1 MTGGAFRLERRPGE
15 RVVALTGCPNVGKST
30 LFNALTGL
38 RQHTGNWP
46 GKTVAG
52 AVGRHVRHGRDY
64 LLADLPG
71 TYSLL
76 AKSPEEAAARDLLC
90 FGGADAAVVVCDAAG
105 LERSLGLVLQ
115 VLEVQ
120 PKTVV
125 CVNLM
130 DEARKNGVE
139 VDLAAL
145 SAGLGVPVVGTAAGR
160 REGLEPLMAAVEAVI
175 EGRADLHPAV
185 ADYPA
190 AVDQAVAL
198 VEPTVGETGLPAG
211 WVARSLLEGEPGL
224 MDSLKAALGRDLRQE
239 EHVAAA
245 LAEAQIELEKA
256 GLTGPAFQEAVAAAQ
271 IRQGAALAGETVR
284 GSGAGPDWGRKLDR
298 LLTGRFTGAPAM
310 LALLALVFWIT
321 ISGAQVPSD
330 LLAKGLFWVQDR
342 LTDLFQYLGAPD
354 WLHGALVLGAYRT
367 LAWVVAVM
375 LPPMAIF
382 FPLFTLLEDLG
393 YLPRVAVLLDHA
405 FQKAGSCGKQALTM
419 GSRPIGMPKQ
429 QHRPGPGSVRGDAFV
444 KETGCGYT
452 AAPAGGRCG

>member
-1 MTGGAFRLERRPGE
+1 MTGGAFWLERRPGE
-15 RVVALTGCPNVGKST
+15 RVVALTGSPNVGKST

-46 GKTVAG
+46 GKTVTG
-52 AVGRHVRHGRDY
+52 ATGRHVRHGQDY

-90 FGGADAAVVVCDAAG
+90 FGGADAAVVVCDAGA

-115 VLEVQ
+115 VQEVQ

-130 DEARKNGVE
+130 DEARKNGLE
-139 VDLAAL
+139 VDLAGL
-145 SAGLGVPVVGTAAGR
+145 SARLGVPVVGTSAGR

-175 EGRADLHPAV
+175 EGRADLHPAS
-185 ADYPA
+185 AAYPA
-190 AVDQAVAL
+190 AVETAAAL
-198 VEPTVGETGLPAG
+198 VEQAVGETGLPG
-211 WVARSLLEGEPGL
+211 KWVALSLLEGDPGL
-224 MDSLKAALGRDLRQE
+224 MDSLKAALGRDLRAE
-239 EHVAAA
+239 KAV
-245 LAEAQIELEKA
+245 AEALTEAGQGLEEA

-271 IRQGAALAGETVR
+271 IRRGAELARATVR
-284 GSGAGPDWGRKLDR
+284 GSGRPGWGERLDR
-298 LLTGRFTGAPAM
+298 ILTGPITSIPAM

-321 ISGAQVPSD
+321 IAGAQAPSA
-330 LLAKGLFWVQDR
+330 LLSEALFWVQDR
-342 LTDLFQYLGAPD
+342 LTVLFAYLGAPD

-367 LAWVVAVM
+367 LAWVTAVM

-393 YLPRVAVLLDHA
+393 YLPRVAFVLDHA

-419 GSRPIGMPKQ
+419 
-429 QHRPGPGSVRGDAFV
+429 
-444 KETGCGYT
+444 
-452 AAPAGGRCG
+452 

>member
-1 MTGGAFRLERRPGE
+1 MTGGAFWLERRPGE
-15 RVVALTGCPNVGKST
+15 RVVALTGSPNVGKST

-46 GKTVAG
+46 GKTVTG
-52 AVGRHVRHGRDY
+52 ATGRHVRHGQDY

-90 FGGADAAVVVCDAAG
+90 FGGADAAVVVCDAGA

-130 DEARKNGVE
+130 DEARKNGLE
-139 VDLAAL
+139 VDLVGL
-145 SAGLGVPVVGTAAGR
+145 SARLGVPVVGTSAGR

-175 EGRADLHPAV
+175 DGRADLHPAS
-185 ADYPA
+185 AQYPA
-190 AVDQAVAL
+190 AVENAAAQ
-198 VEPTVGETGLPAG
+198 VERAVGETGLPG
-211 WVARSLLEGEPGL
+211 KWVALSLLEGDPGL
-224 MDSLKAALGRDLRQE
+224 MDSLKAALGRDLGAE
-239 EHVAAA
+239 KAVAAA
-245 LAEAQIELEKA
+245 LTEAGQGLEEA

-271 IRQGAALAGETVR
+271 IRRGAELARETAR
-284 GSGAGPDWGRKLDR
+284 GSGRPGWGERLDR
-298 LLTGRFTGAPAM
+298 LLTGPITSIPAM

-321 ISGAQVPSD
+321 IAGAQVPSA
-330 LLAKGLFWVQDR
+330 LLSEALFWVQDR
-342 LTDLFQYLGAPD
+342 LTDLFAYLDAPD
-354 WLHGALVLGAYRT
+354 WLHDALVLGAYRT
-367 LAWVVAVM
+367 LAWVTAVM

-393 YLPRVAVLLDHA
+393 YLPRVAFVLDHA

-419 GSRPIGMPKQ
+419 
-429 QHRPGPGSVRGDAFV
+429 
-444 KETGCGYT
+444 
-452 AAPAGGRCG
+452 

>member
-1 MTGGAFRLERRPGE
+1 MTGGAFWLERRPGE
-15 RVVALTGCPNVGKST
+15 RVVALTGSPNVGKST

-46 GKTVAG
+46 GKTVTG
-52 AVGRHVRHGRDY
+52 ATGRHVRRGQDY

-90 FGGADAAVVVCDAAG
+90 FGGADAAVVVCDAGA

-120 PKTVV
+120 PRTVV

-130 DEARKNGVE
+130 DEARKNGLE
-139 VDLAAL
+139 VDLAGL
-145 SAGLGVPVVGTAAGR
+145 STRLGVPVVGTSAGR

-175 EGRADLHPAV
+175 EGRAELHPAS
-185 ADYPA
+185 AAYPA
-190 AVDQAVAL
+190 AVEAAAAL
-198 VEPTVGETGLPAG
+198 VEGAVGETGLPG
-211 WVARSLLEGEPGL
+211 KWVALSLLEGEPGL
-224 MDSLKAALGRDLRQE
+224 MDSMKAALGRDLRE
-239 EHVAAA
+239 EREVAVA
-245 LAEAQIELEKA
+245 LAEAWKVLKEA

-271 IRQGAALAGETVR
+271 IRRGTELARETVK
-284 GSGAGPDWGRKLDR
+284 GLGGGPKWGRKLDR
-298 LLTGRFTGAPAM
+298 LLTGRFTSVPAM

-321 ISGAQVPSD
+321 IAGAQVPSD
-330 LLAKGLFWVQDR
+330 LLSKGLFWVQDR
-342 LTDLFQYLGAPD
+342 LTDLFMYLGAPD

-367 LAWVVAVM
+367 LAWVTAVM

-393 YLPRVAVLLDHA
+393 YLPRVAFLLDHA

-419 GSRPIGMPKQ
+419 
-429 QHRPGPGSVRGDAFV
+429 
-444 KETGCGYT
+444 
-452 AAPAGGRCG
+452 

>member
-1 MTGGAFRLERRPGE
+1 MTGGAFWLERRPGE
-15 RVVALTGCPNVGKST
+15 RVVALTGSPNVGKST

-46 GKTVAG
+46 GKTVTG
-52 AVGRHVRHGRDY
+52 ATGRHVRHGQDY

-90 FGGADAAVVVCDAAG
+90 FGGADAAVVVCDAGA

-130 DEARKNGVE
+130 DEARKNGLE
-139 VDLAAL
+139 VDLAGL
-145 SAGLGVPVVGTAAGR
+145 SVRLGVPVVGTSAGR

-175 EGRADLHPAV
+175 EGRADLHPAS
-185 ADYPA
+185 AAYPA
-190 AVDQAVAL
+190 AVETAAAL
-198 VEPTVGETGLPAG
+198 VEQAVGETGLPG
-211 WVARSLLEGEPGL
+211 KWVALSLLEGDPGL
-224 MDSLKAALGRDLRQE
+224 MDSLKAALGRDLRAE
-239 EHVAAA
+239 KAV
-245 LAEAQIELEKA
+245 AEALTEAGQGLEEA

-271 IRQGAALAGETVR
+271 IRRGAELARATVR
-284 GSGAGPDWGRKLDR
+284 GSGRPGWGERLDR
-298 LLTGRFTGAPAM
+298 ILTGPITSIPAM

-321 ISGAQVPSD
+321 IAGAQAPSA
-330 LLAKGLFWVQDR
+330 LLSEALFWVQDR
-342 LTDLFQYLGAPD
+342 LTVLFAYLGAPD

-367 LAWVVAVM
+367 LAWVTAVM

-393 YLPRVAVLLDHA
+393 YLPRVAFVLDHA

-419 GSRPIGMPKQ
+419 
-429 QHRPGPGSVRGDAFV
+429 
-444 KETGCGYT
+444 
-452 AAPAGGRCG
+452 